1 MCCYDHF
8 FCAWIIQ
15 IFHYSDSLL
24 SVRQSLVAAKI
35 SSLPTTNDLCGSLNS
50 TLKTSVDKAT
60 NQLQVIPTFSIGCF
74 KLYCS
79 QEVVKPDVN
88 FSQRSF
94 TEFREEFCMKN
105 VRQGMVVSLL
115 EFVLDTASVS
125 YILCFI
131 Y

>member
-1 MCCYDHF
+1 M
-8 FCAWIIQ
+8 
-15 IFHYSDSLL
+15 
-24 SVRQSLVAAKI
+24 
-35 SSLPTTNDLCGSLNS
+35 PTTNELCNSLNS
-50 TLKTSVDKAT
+50 TLKSSVDKAT
-60 NQLQVIPTFSIGCF
+60 SQLKVSSDISYTHLFQFALV
-74 KLYCS
+74 

-105 VRQGMVVSLL
+105 VRQGMIVTLL

-125 YILCFI
+125 HILKLSLN